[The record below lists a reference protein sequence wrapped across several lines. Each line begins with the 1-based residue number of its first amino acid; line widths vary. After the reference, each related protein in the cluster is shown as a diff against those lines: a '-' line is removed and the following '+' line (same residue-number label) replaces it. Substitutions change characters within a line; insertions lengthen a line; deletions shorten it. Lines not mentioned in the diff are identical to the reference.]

1 MIPKAS
7 LVGTTRGHLA
17 ISALART
24 QGEAPPESPAEPLLD
39 IAEIQGNSLVGFN
52 KDHQAFLYF
61 RVTEPTAAR
70 RWLHELA
77 AKVATV
83 EETLAFRRLFRA
95 MRARRQV
102 ESQGLKSTWLNIAFT
117 FEGLKK
123 LVQDQASLD
132 NIPGF
137 AFSLGMAARAGARLG
152 DRTDNKSEPVGW
164 VVGDKSNYP
173 DFVLIIASDSP
184 SDLKDGIRR
193 VKREIRQLQGIPPS
207 RVNRRGLQIIFEDFG
222 ATLPAPFKGHEHFG
236 FRDGVSQPGVRGRV
250 GPGATEFLTP
260 RLLAPDSALALS
272 HAAPGQPLVWPGQF
286 VFGANYPFQDQN
298 DPLKPG
304 PTLDPDPAWLRN
316 GSFLVI
322 RRLRQDVA
330 AFWNFISETAAQLS
344 TNGAAPGIT
353 VDRLAAMLVGRWQNG
368 TPVVRS
374 PDDPADSVAVSAL
387 EVNHFNFAQPAP
399 ALTTI
404 TGARIPQ
411 VPGDGEAKSCPFGG
425 HIRKVNPRDEDTE
438 LGGSSRT
445 LQKRILRR
453 GIPYGPLIKDRLRDD
468 GVDRGLIFVSYQ
480 TSIEDQF
487 EFLCH
492 DWTNSSE
499 DPHSFGNAQGQAAG
513 QDVVIGQSATGDRS
527 RSITLRFGERLVT
540 LAVPREWVTATGGG
554 YFFSPSI
561 STLRDVLGEPRGNG
575 PSK

>member
-7 LVGTTRGHLA
+7 LVGNALRCFA
-17 ISALART
+17 VSALART
-24 QGEAPPESPAEPLLD
+24 QGEAPPESPVEPLLE

-70 RWLHELA
+70 RWLHDLA
-77 AKVATV
+77 TQVATV

-152 DRTDNKSEPVGW
+152 DRTDDKSEPAGW
-164 VVGDKSNYP
+164 LVGDMNNYP
-173 DFVLIIASDSP
+173 DFVLIVASDSAR
-184 SDLKDGIRR
+184 DLKDEIQR
-193 VKREIRQLQGIPPS
+193 VKREIRQYQGVPPS
-207 RVNRRGLQIIFEDFG
+207 RANRRGLQIIFEDLG
-222 ATLPAPFKGHEHFG
+222 ATLPAPLAGHEHFG
-236 FRDGVSQPGVRGRV
+236 FKDGISQPGVRGRV
-250 GPGATEFLTP
+250 GPGALEFLTP

-272 HAAPGQPLVWPGQF
+272 YAAPGQPLVWPGQF
-286 VFGANYPFQDQN
+286 VFGANYPFQDEN

-322 RRLRQDVA
+322 RRQRQDVA
-330 AFWNFISETAAQLS
+330 AFWNFISQTAAQLS
-344 TNGAAPGIT
+344 NNGTAPGMT
-353 VDRLAAMLVGRWQNG
+353 ADRLAARLVGRWQNG

-374 PDDPADSVAVSAL
+374 ADDPADSVAESAL

-399 ALTTI
+399 ALKSI
-404 TGARIPQ
+404 TGASIPQ
-411 VPGDGEAKSCPFGG
+411 VPGDGEARSCPFSG

-453 GIPYGPLIKDRLRDD
+453 GIPYGPPIKDRMRDD

-492 DWTNSSE
+492 DWTNSSK
-499 DPHSFGNAQGQAAG
+499 DPNSFGNAPGQAAG
-513 QDVVIGQSATGDRS
+513 QDVLIGQNATGDRS
-527 RSITLRFGERLVT
+527 RSTTLRFGDRLVN

-561 STLRDVLGEPRGNG
+561 SALRDVLGSQP
-575 PSK
+575 